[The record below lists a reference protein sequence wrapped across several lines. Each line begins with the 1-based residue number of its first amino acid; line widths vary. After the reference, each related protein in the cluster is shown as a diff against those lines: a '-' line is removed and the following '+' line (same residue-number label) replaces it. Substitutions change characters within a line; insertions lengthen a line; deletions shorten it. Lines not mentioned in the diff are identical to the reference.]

1 MLCSLNNDTNNSWG
15 YFLTSVVV
23 FKVLQVT
30 GRIDQY
36 VFSTLGQLRAC
47 HKAIHSSRGSS
58 KIQIDDCLVRRDQ

>member
-1 MLCSLNNDTNNSWG
+1 MI
-15 YFLTSVVV
+15 SVVV

-36 VFSTLGQLRAC
+36 VFSTLGQLRAR

-58 KIQIDDCLVRRDQ
+58 KIQIDHCLVRRDQ